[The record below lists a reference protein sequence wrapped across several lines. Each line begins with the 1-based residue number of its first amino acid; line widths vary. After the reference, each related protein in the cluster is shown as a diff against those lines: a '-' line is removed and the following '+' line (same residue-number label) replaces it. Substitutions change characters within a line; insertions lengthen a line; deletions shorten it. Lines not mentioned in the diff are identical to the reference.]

1 MATDAVEVLSDA
13 ADDKEGNMD
22 IEISINPDYDDPTPD
37 TSESE
42 PERKKE
48 KFVPVHDENFEI
60 SDEPLLS
67 CDQCD
72 RQFVSEEF
80 LQKHRVNHQFKRSFV
95 CRHCHHE
102 TSSERD
108 LQQHLKTHLGEM
120 PFMCD
125 VCGKGFGN
133 VYHYRS
139 HYRTHTGEKPYKC
152 GICGK
157 RFTTSTGLR
166 YHERTRSGENCS
178 IRVGGKSPEEGN
190 KPKDWDGETLIYVH
204 PPSGYVNLLIKSE
217 SKSPQDEDDS
227 TAKSRGKS
235 PEKSN
240 ASTDVSSMTTVEKQQ
255 IALSYN
261 EGTEC
266 MICGKKF
273 QYPSILKSHMRVHSA
288 EEIDHTLKMFQSS
301 TDEDSLKKFASW
313 KPYACKECGH
323 ECCTSEEL
331 KTHMLSH
338 SAEKP
343 HFCKYCGKCFGKA
356 HNLHAHVR
364 THTGEKPFKCLECG
378 KRFTT
383 STGFRYHNKA
393 HHKGSASHASK
404 EKETLSESFDPGF
417 LKIVSVTSLADGSSD
432 IDPSIFE
439 DIVETANEADLPET
453 PTEKTETSEDNT
465 NEKNSEVTMI
475 LTADDITEVEKQS
488 SSDVTLE
495 CEVCGTMFEEE
506 AVLERHMKKHRAIKK
521 KKARSLGSEASPEK
535 QSLSVEGW
543 NTSIS
548 QSADGQAPVT
558 IENVTSPYV
567 TDIMDEDS
575 DDESPSD
582 SSTLTCPSCDKTF
595 CSVPDFETHL
605 EEHSNNLGPIK
616 YTCRFC
622 ARTFWRKYNLKI
634 HMKTHTGERAYSCHY
649 CPKSFI
655 TSSRLKFHMKSKH
668 SYVRLNKVNTA
679 VSGNLR
685 NRMQNSD
692 VYIDDASDDRD
703 DEVCSRGPTDDS
715 ENIESS
721 NVTYLYDGATGGTDT
736 PPEEPTT
743 GHVCQL
749 CKKEFPSEQ
758 RMIVHMEVHTG
769 EKPYDCLICGKANK
783 TGYQLNLH
791 MRIHTG
797 EKPYQCDVCSKRFR
811 RYNHFFSHKRT
822 HTGGRPFK
830 CNVCQKTFTAMNGL
844 KYHLTHVH
852 KPEEAEKDPVQV
864 ESEEK
869 MIQET
874 VAMVKRH
881 EESKLP
887 PEPGSKC
894 IVTAI
899 KIKTEPGDPDDIL
912 AMQTLT
918 DAEQRDEG
926 SETAA
931 LCAEIAERMKKSNS
945 QSAFMLPSGR
955 GSMKSVP
962 SSSSDIEM
970 NEPPKAAVQDTPVS
984 DGMSGRR
991 RNRKSS
997 KPSFYGIKVKTE
1009 NTEKTK
1015 SVESGSNTDDDF
1027 AISLDSVCSGQIPD
1041 DVRAM
1046 ADTEIYD
1053 ALNPELNS
1061 FTMEEE
1067 LVGDDSSRDES
1078 MMSNIMK
1085 DFKFCDFCSITLPS
1099 SEYDSHMDKHNGTY
1113 YSCSICNFKFA
1124 TKETLRKHEN
1134 LHPKETPFECIE
1146 CGLGFMY
1153 AADLQVHRRV
1163 HKSKK
1168 KYECLYCGKFF
1179 GKSDN
1184 LKSHVRTHTGEKP
1197 YKCDICDK
1205 RFTTSTGL
1213 RYHERNR
1220 TPENCYKGMD
1230 NRCRYKNHYQQ
1241 AYDII
1246 TKAAKEGKSREDIAM
1261 MSIKSRSSTNT
1272 YSLDSK
1278 QVLVFPK
1285 TPVMKDN
1292 YQQIALKKT
1301 LMKLDSSVLPDVAK
1315 HVLNAPA
1322 GKKQMTD
1329 ESKQK
1334 DDIQPEAVSVRRAS
1348 IDRHVKKEMQKQ
1360 QELDRLVKDQSV
1372 FAKKKY
1378 ARCPFCPKVLS
1389 DQSGLKKHLRIHTG
1403 EKPYKCRQCS
1413 NCFARSDYLQKHML
1427 THMDEKLHRC
1437 DVCDKSYK
1445 LASDLNRHK
1454 LALHGIF
1461 MPSNIESSYIS
1472 LVTYPCDVCQLEWKS
1487 EELLRQHMKTH
1498 DHQCPKC
1505 NRAFSNDRL
1514 YQIHCGICTGA
1525 EVDNMGE
1532 EPDVTVTFEGFE
1544 ITCSPPGSDIE
1555 DEEQNIEIENEG
1567 VDAKEMEDLD
1577 DTDDESDN
1585 ESDEVVGDAVDDE
1598 GGAEVDTESDYEQ
1611 VSRMKSRSDAQN
1623 KQKTSH
1629 SCTFCGKTFRSF
1641 STMILHLLEHK
1652 GPKVFP
1658 CPVCSYTCSSLQ
1670 SLEEHENEHNASK
1683 NEWAQVRCNLC
1694 GKFFETHEVMKSH
1707 YPEHMG
1713 GDVYKCSKCHKMF
1726 KQFPDLNKHS
1736 KTCKESL
1743 EHVKAFSCSFCNKQ
1757 FDKQDHIKTHVR
1769 IHTGEKP
1776 YECQV
1781 CGKAFAAST
1790 GLRLHQKRGPPYVCA
1805 PPSPA
1810 KKVTTTT
1817 FVTKRTVSDKQT
1829 VKEKRTGSAS
1839 SSKATPDDVAAI
1851 QNGYNEPRRRSLRNR
1866 TISASKG
1873 K

>member
-1 MATDAVEVLSDA
+1 MASDAVEVSSDA
-13 ADDKEGNMD
+13 ADEKDAPID

-42 PERKKE
+42 PERQKDSSVRSGVE
-48 KFVPVHDENFEI
+48 SFEI

-102 TSSERD
+102 TSTERD

-166 YHERTRSGENCS
+166 YHERTRSGDNCS
-178 IRVGGKSPEEGN
+178 IRVGGKGPEEMN
-190 KPKDWDGETLIYVH
+190 KAKDWDGKTLIYVH
-204 PPSGYVNLLIKSE
+204 PPTGYMNLLVNSE
-217 SKSPQDEDDS
+217 SKSPQDNDDS
-227 TAKSRGKS
+227 TAKSRDKS
-235 PEKSN
+235 PEKGN
-240 ASTDVSSMTTVEKQQ
+240 GSTDISSMTMAEKQQ

-301 TDEDSLKKFASW
+301 TDENSLKKFVSW

-323 ECCTSEEL
+323 ECCTSVEL

-338 SAEKP
+338 SAQKP

-364 THTGEKPFKCLECG
+364 THTGEKPFKCMECG

-383 STGFRYHNKA
+383 STGFRYHNKV

-404 EKETLSESFDPGF
+404 EKENLSESFEPGF

-439 DIVETANEADLPET
+439 DSVATSSEVDPPERSTET
-453 PTEKTETSEDNT
+453 TETSENNT
-465 NEKNSEVTMI
+465 TENNSEVTMI

-488 SSDVTLE
+488 SDVNLE
-495 CEVCGTMFEEE
+495 CEVCGTIFEEE
-506 AVLERHMKKHRAIKK
+506 SVLERHMKKHRAIKK
-521 KKARSLGSEASPEK
+521 KKAQSSGSEASPGK
-535 QSLSVEGW
+535 QSLDFVGCE
-543 NTSIS
+543 TSMNL
-548 QSADGQAPVT
+548 SADRQAPVT
-558 IENVTSPYV
+558 IQNVTDA
-567 TDIMDEDS
+567 TDLMDEES
-575 DDESPSD
+575 DDDKLPSD
-582 SSTLTCPSCDKTF
+582 SSAFTCPSCDKSF
-595 CSVPDFETHL
+595 SSVSELEIHL
-605 EEHSNNLGPIK
+605 EQHTNIIEPIK
-616 YTCRFC
+616 YTCRYC
-622 ARTFWRKYNLKI
+622 ARTFWRKYNLTI
-634 HMKTHTGERAYSCHY
+634 HMKTHTGERAYCCNF
-649 CPKSFI
+649 CPKRFI

-668 SYVRLNKVNTA
+668 SYVKLNKEITNF
-679 VSGNLR
+679 SGNPS
-685 NRMQNSD
+685 NKMENSD
-692 VYIDDASDDRD
+692 TCIAESVDIAANVNY
-703 DEVCSRGPTDDS
+703 EVSPRGPTDG
-715 ENIESS
+715 ENTESAT
-721 NVTYLYDGATGGTDT
+721 VTYLYDGAAGGSDT
-736 PPEEPTT
+736 PAEEPVTN
-743 GHVCQL
+743 HVCKY
-749 CKKEFPSEQ
+749 CKKEFLSEQ
-758 RMIVHMEVHTG
+758 QMIVHMQVHSG
-769 EKPYDCLICGKANK
+769 EKSYNCSICGKTNR
-783 TGYQLNLH
+783 TYSQLKLH
-791 MRIHTG
+791 MKIHTG
-797 EKPYQCDVCSKRFR
+797 KKPYRCDICSKNFK
-811 RYNHFFSHKRT
+811 RYSHFFSHKRT
-822 HTGGRPFK
+822 HTGERPFK
-830 CNVCQKTFTAMNGL
+830 CNICQKTFTAMNGL

-852 KPEEAEKDPVQV
+852 KPGEAKKDPGQV

-881 EESKLP
+881 EEGKLS
-887 PEPGSKC
+887 PEP
-894 IVTAI
+894 VTVM
-899 KIKTEPGDPDDIL
+899 KIKSEPGEPDDIL
-912 AMQTLT
+912 AMQTPSK
-918 DAEQRDEG
+918 AEQHDGE

-945 QSAFMLPSGR
+945 QSAFILPSGKAITSAPTSCPDKEKN
-955 GSMKSVP
+955 GP
-962 SSSSDIEM
+962 S
-970 NEPPKAAVQDTPVS
+970 PAAVHDTPVS
-984 DGMSGRR
+984 DGLSGRR

-1009 NTEKTK
+1009 KTK
-1015 SVESGSNTDDDF
+1015 PTDSDFNTSDDF
-1027 AISLDSVCSGQIPD
+1027 MVSFDSVSSGQIPD
-1041 DVRAM
+1041 DVQAM
-1046 ADTEIYD
+1046 ADSEIYD
-1053 ALNPELNS
+1053 ALNPEINT
-1061 FTMEEE
+1061 FTQEEE
-1067 LVGDDSSRDES
+1067 LVLDDASRDES
-1078 MMSNIMK
+1078 VKLDKFVIK
-1085 DFKFCDFCSITLPS
+1085 DFKFCDYCNILLS
-1099 SEYDSHMDKHNGTY
+1099 SAEYDSHMEKHNGTPC

-1124 TKETLRKHEN
+1124 TKEILRKHEN

-1230 NRCRYKNHYQQ
+1230 NRSRYKNHYQQ

-1261 MSIKSRSSTNT
+1261 MSMKSRVSSNT
-1272 YSLDSK
+1272 YPLDSK

-1285 TPVMKDN
+1285 TPVMKDTD
-1292 YQQIALKKT
+1292 QQIALKNN
-1301 LMKLDSSVLPDVAK
+1301 LMKLNATYLPDVAL
-1315 HVLNAPA
+1315 HALNAPA
-1322 GKKQMTD
+1322 VKKDVTD

-1334 DDIQPEAVSVRRAS
+1334 DDIQTEAVRRGS
-1348 IDRHVKKEMQKQ
+1348 IDRQAKKGIQTQE
-1360 QELDRLVKDQSV
+1360 ELDRLLKDQSV
-1372 FAKKKY
+1372 FRKKK
-1378 ARCPFCPKVLS
+1378 CPFCPKILS

-1403 EKPYKCRQCS
+1403 EKPYKCKLCS
-1413 NCFARSDYLQKHML
+1413 SGFSRSDYLQKHML

-1454 LALHGIF
+1454 MALHGMF
-1461 MPSNIESSYIS
+1461 TPSDIESSYIS
-1472 LVTYPCDVCQLEWKS
+1472 LVTYPCDVCQLELKS
-1487 EELLRQHMKTH
+1487 EELLREHMKTH

-1555 DEEQNIEIENEG
+1555 DEEQNIEIENELM
-1567 VDAKEMEDLD
+1567 DAQEMEDLEY
-1577 DTDDESDN
+1577 TGDES
-1585 ESDEVVGDAVDDE
+1585 GDVEGEEVDDAGDSE
-1598 GGAEVDTESDYEQ
+1598 AVPEKDEDQ
-1611 VSRMKSRSDAQN
+1611 VTLRKTRTSTLN

-1629 SCTFCGKTFRSF
+1629 SCTSCGKTFKSF

-1652 GPKVFP
+1652 GPKIFP
-1658 CPVCSYTCSSLQ
+1658 CPVCSFTCSSLED
-1670 SLEEHENEHNASK
+1670 LEEHENEHNSSK
-1683 NEWAQVRCNLC
+1683 NQSSQHRCNLC
-1694 GKFFETHEVMKSH
+1694 GKFFANNELMKSH
-1707 YPEHMG
+1707 YTEHLG

-1743 EHVKAFSCSFCNKQ
+1743 DHWKAFSCSFCNKQ

-1790 GLRLHQKRGPPYVCA
+1790 GLRLHQKRGPPYLCA

-1810 KKVTTTT
+1810 KKITTTT
-1817 FVTKRTVSDKQT
+1817 VITKRTVSDKQS
-1829 VKEKRTGSAS
+1829 VKEKRTASAG
-1839 SSKATPDDVAAI
+1839 SSKATPDDVAVI
-1851 QNGYNEPRRRSLRNR
+1851 QNGYLGPRRRSLRNK
-1866 TISASKG
+1866 TSASKG

>member
-1 MATDAVEVLSDA
+1 MASDAVEVLSDA
-13 ADDKEGNMD
+13 ADEKEASMD

-42 PERKKE
+42 PDRKKDSSVQAHGE
-48 KFVPVHDENFEI
+48 SFEI
-60 SDEPLLS
+60 SDGPLLS

-102 TSSERD
+102 TSTERA

-178 IRVGGKSPEEGN
+178 IRVGGKGPEEAN
-190 KPKDWDGETLIYVH
+190 KLKDWDGDTLIYVH
-204 PPSGYVNLLIKSE
+204 PPTGYMNLLINSE
-217 SKSPQDEDDS
+217 SKSPQEKDDS
-227 TAKSRGKS
+227 TAKCRDKS
-235 PEKSN
+235 PETGN
-240 ASTDVSSMTTVEKQQ
+240 ASTDVSSMTMAEKQQ

-288 EEIDHTLKMFQSS
+288 EEIDHTLKLFQSS
-301 TDEDSLKKFASW
+301 TDEDSMNKFASW

-338 SAEKP
+338 SAQKP

-364 THTGEKPFKCLECG
+364 THTGEKPFKCMDCG

-383 STGFRYHNKA
+383 STGFRYHNKV

-404 EKETLSESFDPGF
+404 EKENLSESFEPGF

-439 DIVETANEADLPET
+439 DIVETSNEVDPPET
-453 PTEKTETSEDNT
+453 LTEKTETSEHNT
-465 NEKNSEVTMI
+465 TENNSEVTMI

-488 SSDVTLE
+488 SDVNLE

-521 KKARSLGSEASPEK
+521 KKALSVGSEASPEK
-535 QSLSVEGW
+535 QSLGIVGSE
-543 NTSIS
+543 TSTS
-548 QSADGQAPVT
+548 LSAGQVLVT
-558 IENVTSPYV
+558 TENVTDL
-567 TDIMDEDS
+567 TDMMDEES
-575 DDESPSD
+575 DDDELPSD
-582 SSTLTCPSCDKTF
+582 SSAFTCPSCDKTF
-595 CSVPDFETHL
+595 NSVSELEIHL
-605 EEHSNNLGPIK
+605 EQHSNTIEPIR
-616 YTCRFC
+616 YTCRYC
-622 ARTFWRKYNLKI
+622 ARTFWRKYNLTI
-634 HMKTHTGERAYSCHY
+634 HMKTHTGERAYSCNY
-649 CPKSFI
+649 CPKRFI

-668 SYVRLNKVNTA
+668 SYVKLNKVSTD
-679 VSGNLR
+679 VSGSLSNKMENL
-685 NRMQNSD
+685 D
-692 VYIDDASDDRD
+692 VRIVDIGDVAANGD
-703 DEVCSRGPTDDS
+703 DEVSPERTTIN
-715 ENIESS
+715 E
-721 NVTYLYDGATGGTDT
+721 LT
-736 PPEEPTT
+736 P
-743 GHVCQL
+743 
-749 CKKEFPSEQ
+749 
-758 RMIVHMEVHTG
+758 G
-769 EKPYDCLICGKANK
+769 E
-783 TGYQLNLH
+783 
-791 MRIHTG
+791 
-797 EKPYQCDVCSKRFR
+797 
-811 RYNHFFSHKRT
+811 
-822 HTGGRPFK
+822 RPFK

-852 KPEEAEKDPVQV
+852 KPEEAEKDPGQV

-881 EESKLP
+881 EERKSS
-887 PEPGSKC
+887 PEP
-894 IVTAI
+894 VTAI
-899 KIKTEPGDPDDIL
+899 KIKTEPGEPDDIL
-912 AMQTLT
+912 AMQTPT
-918 DAEQRDEG
+918 EAEQHNGE

-945 QSAFMLPSGR
+945 QSAFILPSGKA
-955 GSMKSVP
+955 GTSAP
-962 SSSSDIEM
+962 SSCSDKEI
-970 NEPPKAAVQDTPVS
+970 NDPSPAAVHDTLVS
-984 DGMSGRR
+984 DGVSGRR

-1009 NTEKTK
+1009 KTK
-1015 SVESGSNTDDDF
+1015 PVDSDSNTGDDF
-1027 AISLDSVCSGQIPD
+1027 VVSFDSVSSGQVPD
-1041 DVRAM
+1041 DVQAM
-1046 ADTEIYD
+1046 ADSEIYD
-1053 ALNPELNS
+1053 ALNPEINT
-1061 FTMEEE
+1061 FTQEEE
-1067 LVGDDSSRDES
+1067 LVLDDTSRDES
-1078 MMSNIMK
+1078 MNLDVMK
-1085 DFKFCDFCSITLPS
+1085 DFKFCDYCSKILPS
-1099 SEYDSHMDKHNGTY
+1099 AEYDSHMEKHNGTY

-1261 MSIKSRSSTNT
+1261 MSIKSRSSSNT

-1285 TPVMKDN
+1285 TPVMKDT
-1292 YQQIALKKT
+1292 YQQIALKNT
-1301 LMKLDSSVLPDVAK
+1301 LMKLDTSVLPEVAK
-1315 HVLNAPA
+1315 HVLNAPT
-1322 GKKQMTD
+1322 GKTDVID

-1334 DDIQPEAVSVRRAS
+1334 GDIQTEAVSIRRAS
-1348 IDRHVKKEMQKQ
+1348 IDRQVKKEMQKQ

-1372 FAKKKY
+1372 FAKKKISRFPTKKKF
-1378 ARCPFCPKVLS
+1378 ARCPFCPKILS

-1403 EKPYKCRQCS
+1403 EKPYKCRLCS
-1413 NCFARSDYLQKHML
+1413 SCFGRSDYLQKHML

-1454 LALHGIF
+1454 LALHGMF
-1461 MPSNIESSYIS
+1461 TPSDIESSYIS

-1487 EELLRQHMKTH
+1487 EELLREHMKTH

-1567 VDAKEMEDLD
+1567 IDSQEMEDLEY
-1577 DTDDESDN
+1577 TDDELDDV
-1585 ESDEVVGDAVDDE
+1585 EGDEVDDADD
-1598 GGAEVDTESDYEQ
+1598 AEAVPERDEEQ
-1611 VSRMKSRSDAQN
+1611 VTLRKTRTSTLN
-1623 KQKTSH
+1623 KQRTSH
-1629 SCTFCGKTFRSF
+1629 SCTSCGKTFKSF

-1652 GPKVFP
+1652 GPKIFP
-1658 CPVCSYTCSSLQ
+1658 CPVCSFTCSSLEH
-1670 SLEEHENEHNASK
+1670 LEEHENEHNTSK
-1683 NEWAQVRCNLC
+1683 NPSSQVRCNLC
-1694 GKFFETHEVMKSH
+1694 GKFFANNELMKSH
-1707 YPEHMG
+1707 YHEHLG

-1743 EHVKAFSCSFCNKQ
+1743 EHWKAFSCSFCNKQ

-1790 GLRLHQKRGPPYVCA
+1790 GLRLHQKRGPPYICA

-1810 KKVTTTT
+1810 KKITTTT
-1817 FVTKRTVSDKQT
+1817 VVTKRIVSEKQS
-1829 VKEKRTGSAS
+1829 VKEKRTASAS

-1851 QNGYNEPRRRSLRNR
+1851 QNGYLEPRRRSLRNR
-1866 TISASKG
+1866 TTSASKG